1 MHVTVKRISKT
12 TWGLSALLV
21 IAVVGASFQYYRTYG
36 TSRVEAPETTP
47 AKETVRLFFPSNS
60 ERLSSRV
67 LDLQGSQS
75 EKMRAEIIIGE
86 LKKEKAIPGKTRL
99 LDLAFG
105 EDGTLYANLSREFI
119 EDRPKSPNEIAM
131 VYSLINS
138 LVSGFKNSKR
148 VQLLVEG
155 RALPTVDGTV
165 YTYLP
170 LEFNNDLVEE

>member
-1 MHVTVKRISKT
+1 
-12 TWGLSALLV
+12 
-21 IAVVGASFQYYRTYG
+21 
-36 TSRVEAPETTP
+36 
-47 AKETVRLFFPSNS
+47 
-60 ERLSSRV
+60 
-67 LDLQGSQS
+67 
-75 EKMRAEIIIGE
+75 
-86 LKKEKAIPGKTRL
+86 
-99 LDLAFG
+99 
-105 EDGTLYANLSREFI
+105 LSREFV

-131 VYSLINS
+131 VYSLVNS